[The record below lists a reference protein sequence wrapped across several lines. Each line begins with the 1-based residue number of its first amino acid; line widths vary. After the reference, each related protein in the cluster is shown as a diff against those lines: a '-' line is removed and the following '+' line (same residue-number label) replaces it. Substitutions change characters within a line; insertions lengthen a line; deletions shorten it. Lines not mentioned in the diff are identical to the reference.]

1 MRRLSGSLTPV
12 MVASLSLALAFVW
25 MLLAV
30 QIRYQGDWTGLF
42 HIGGGIAPPAEAGG
56 TPSTLRGD
64 DGYDGQFYRLVA
76 RDPFLTRGY
85 ARYVDSPEMRWQR
98 ILVPALAWELAL
110 GRSGWVDGA
119 YIAVILGWVFAGS
132 FWGATLA
139 RGMGYPAWMGGGFLL
154 LPATLAALDR
164 MTVDVALAAL
174 LLGALCVGEDGSEKR
189 LWLLA
194 AGAALCRETGT
205 LLAVALVARALMRR
219 RFALAAR
226 LASSLAPAA
235 AWFWYVRLN
244 TPRTQEN
251 YLSWIPLEGLLRRFL
266 HESHVAPDMPLRELH
281 VLLEY
286 LALSGA
292 LLAVL
297 LIIQYRPGLNS
308 LQGTAAWCFLLP
320 VLFVNH
326 AGVWSEP
333 FAYGRTLTPFWLLIA
348 LESARLRRWTGLLPV
363 ALIDLP
369 LMAQFVYYVA
379 ALLKPA

>member
-1 MRRLSGSLTPV
+1 MT
-12 MVASLSLALAFVW
+12 ASASVALAFVW

-30 QIRYQGDWTGLF
+30 QIRYQGDWIGLF
-42 HIGGGIAPPAEAGG
+42 HIGGGFAPPAEAGG

-64 DGYDGQFYRLVA
+64 AGYDGQFYRLVA

-85 ARYVDSPEMRWQR
+85 ARYVDSPEIRWRR
-98 ILVPALAWELAL
+98 ILVPALAWALAL
-110 GRSGWVDGA
+110 GRSGWADGA

-132 FWGATLA
+132 FWGARLA
-139 RGMGYPAWMGGGFLL
+139 RGMGYPAWIGGGFLL

-174 LLGALCVGEDGSEKR
+174 LLGALCVGEDGAEKR

-194 AGAALCRETGT
+194 AGAALCRETGI
-205 LLAVALVARALMRR
+205 LLVAALVARALIRR
-219 RFALAAR
+219 RFSFAAR
-226 LASSLAPAA
+226 LASSVAPAA
-235 AWFWYVRLN
+235 MWFWYVRLN
-244 TPRTQEN
+244 TPRAQEH
-251 YLSWIPLEGLLRRFL
+251 YLSWIPLEGLLRRIL
-266 HESHVAPDMPLRELH
+266 HGTQCAPDMPLRDLH

-292 LLAVL
+292 LLGVL
-297 LIIQYRPGLNS
+297 MMIRYRPGLNN

-320 VLFVNH
+320 VLFVNN

-333 FAYGRTLTPFWLLIA
+333 FAYGRTLTPLWLLIV

-369 LMAQFVYYVA
+369 LMAQLGYYVA
-379 ALLKPA
+379 TFLKPA

>member
-1 MRRLSGSLTPV
+1 MK
-12 MVASLSLALAFVW
+12 VASASLAVAFLW

-30 QIRYQGDWTGLF
+30 QIRYKGDWIGLF
-42 HIGGGIAPPAEAGG
+42 HIGGGFSPPPEAGG

-64 DGYDGQFYRLVA
+64 AGYDGQFYRLVA

-98 ILVPALAWELAL
+98 ILIPALAWTLAM

-132 FWGATLA
+132 FWGARLA
-139 RGMGYPAWMGGGFLL
+139 RRMGYPAWMGGGFLL

-164 MTVDVALAAL
+164 MTVDVALAAI
-174 LLGALCVGEDGSEKR
+174 LLGALCVGENGSER
-189 LWLLA
+189 WLWLLS

-205 LLAVALVARALMRR
+205 LLAAALVARALIRR
-219 RFALAAR
+219 RFSFAAR

-244 TPRTQEN
+244 APRTVEN
-251 YLSWIPLEGLLRRFL
+251 CLGWIPLEGLLRRFL
-266 HESHVAPDMPLRELH
+266 HASQFAPDMPLRELH
-281 VLLEY
+281 ILLEY

-292 LLAVL
+292 LLGVL
-297 LIIQYRPGLNS
+297 LMLRYRPGLKC

-348 LESARLRRWTGLLPV
+348 LESARLRQWAGLLPV

-369 LMAQFVYYVA
+369 LVAQLGYYA
-379 ALLKPA
+379 AAFLKPV